1 MILISAQD
9 VQKSFGTHEVLKGV
23 SFSLQKG
30 EKMGLV
36 GVNGCGK
43 TTLMR
48 IISGEAEADGGM
60 VHKNRDLRIGYL
72 RQVDD
77 IALTD
82 TVWEALLRVFEP
94 VIAMERRLRG
104 LEAQM
109 EQNADPQTAL
119 RLTGEYQRLLDR
131 YNEAEGYAYEGEMLG
146 VLNGLGLKPDMHG
159 RKVGTLSGGERQRV
173 YLAMTLSQDTE
184 ILFLD
189 EPTTYLDIGQ
199 KYEMLEL
206 IAQVNAMGKTV
217 VMVLHDLPLAFSYSH
232 QVVVLEKGRLAAQG
246 PADQVFASGVPAR
259 VFGVKSQ
266 ALEVDGRQEYF
277 FYQA

>member
-1 MILISAQD
+1 M
-9 VQKSFGTHEVLKGV
+9 VLPRDRAT
-23 SFSLQKG
+23 F
-30 EKMGLV
+30 LV
-36 GVNGCGK
+36 GPSGVGK
-43 TTLMR
+43 ST
-48 IISGEAEADGGM
+48 
-60 VHKNRDLRIGYL
+60 
-72 RQVDD
+72 
-77 IALTD
+77 
-82 TVWEALLRVFEP
+82 LLRLF
-94 VIAMERRLRG
+94 
-104 LEAQM
+104 
-109 EQNADPQTAL
+109 NATLSPSAGRVLYNGRDVASMDTLAL
-119 RLTGEYQRLLDR
+119 RREVSLVSQEPYLFDGTIWENLLQ
-131 YNEAEGYAYEGEMLG
+131 YYGYREQPLPEKHRFLEL
-146 VLNGLGLKPDMHG
+146 LNLMDLDFPLNSSVTTM
-159 RKVGTLSGGERQRV
+159 SGGERQRV
-173 YLAMTLSQDTE
+173 YLAMTLSQDTD

-232 QVVVLEKGRLAAQG
+232 QVVVLEKGHLAAQG